1 MARPDKT
8 RKSLASR
15 TFDRSF
21 WMFFVIVLASAAAC
35 WAIKGPEAFTEAL
48 HDDLGLMATVFPR
61 VLLAL
66 MVAGLVQAILPHD
79 KVAYWVGSESGL
91 RGIMIATVAGALT
104 PGGPMT
110 SFPFVVALYM
120 AGADRGSLVAYLT
133 SWELLGFQRFMVWEV
148 PMLGVDFALMRGL
161 ANLPLPILAGLAA
174 RWLPGIAP
182 RVPPPGE
189 GDLAADLR
197 AAEAHHAQERD
208 HPEQCVDDDA
218 AKDGRQASDS
228 QGGGPRHG

>member
-1 MARPDKT
+1 
-8 RKSLASR
+8 
-15 TFDRSF
+15 
-21 WMFFVIVLASAAAC
+21 MFLVLAAGAAAAC
-35 WAIKGPEAFTEAL
+35 WVVKGPAIFQEAL

-66 MVAGLVQAILPHD
+66 MVAGLVQAVLPRD
-79 KVAYWVGSESGL
+79 KVAYWVGSESGF
-91 RGIMIATVAGALT
+91 RGIAIATVAGALT

-148 PMLGVDFALMRGL
+148 PMLGVDFALLRGL
-161 ANLPLPILAGLAA
+161 ANLPLPILAGLLA
-174 RWLPGIAP
+174 RRLPGIAP

-197 AAEAHHAQERD
+197 AAEAQQAQVRVE
-208 HPEQCVDDDA
+208 EDA
-218 AKDGRQASDS
+218 AKALAKNARPAEE
-228 QGGGPRHG
+228 PRRG

>member
-1 MARPDKT
+1 MARPDKAK
-8 RKSLASR
+8 KSLLAR
-15 TFDRSF
+15 CFDRSF
-21 WMFFVIVLASAAAC
+21 WMFLVLAAAAAAAC
-35 WAIKGPEAFTEAL
+35 WAIKGPEAFKDAL

-66 MVAGLVQAILPHD
+66 MVAGLVQAVLPRD

-91 RGIMIATVAGALT
+91 RGILIATVAGALT

-148 PMLGVDFALMRGL
+148 PMLGVDFALLRGL
-161 ANLPLPILAGLAA
+161 ANLPLPILAGLLA
-174 RWLPGIAP
+174 RKLPGIAP

-189 GDLAADLR
+189 GDLAADIR
-197 AAEAHHAQERD
+197 AAEAHQAEERAAEAGVPAGATAQANR
-208 HPEQCVDDDA
+208 PAGEQSR
-218 AKDGRQASDS
+218 G
-228 QGGGPRHG
+228 

>member
-1 MARPDKT
+1 MARPDKA
-8 RKSLASR
+8 RKSLTSR
-15 TFDRSF
+15 IFDRSF
-21 WMFFVIVLASAAAC
+21 WMFLIIVLSSATAC
-35 WAIKGPEAFTEAL
+35 WAIKGPEIFTEAL
-48 HDDLGLMATVFPR
+48 HDDLGLMLVVFPR

-66 MVAGLVQAILPHD
+66 MVAGLVQAVLPRD
-79 KVAYWVGSESGL
+79 QVAYWVGSESGL
-91 RGIMIATVAGALT
+91 RGIMIATIAGMLT

-148 PMLGVDFALMRGL
+148 PMLGVDFALLRGL

-174 RWLPGIAP
+174 RWLPGIAA

-189 GDLAADLR
+189 GNLAADIR
-197 AAEAHHAQERD
+197 AAEAHHT
-208 HPEQCVDDDA
+208 EQLDADDA
-218 AKDGRQASDS
+218 ALGLTKGAPKA
-228 QGGGPRHG
+228 QGPNGEGPRHG

>member
-1 MARPDKT
+1 M
-8 RKSLASR
+8 
-15 TFDRSF
+15 
-21 WMFFVIVLASAAAC
+21 FVILAAASAAAC
-35 WAIKGPEAFTEAL
+35 WVVKGSEAFQEAL

-61 VLLAL
+61 VFLAL
-66 MVAGLVQAILPHD
+66 MVAGLVQAILPRD

-91 RGIMIATVAGALT
+91 RGILIATAAGALT

-133 SWELLGFQRFMVWEV
+133 SWSLLGFQRFMVWEV
-148 PMLGVDFALMRGL
+148 PILGVDFALLRAL
-161 ANLPLPILAGLAA
+161 ANLPLPIIAGLLA
-174 RWLPGIAP
+174 RKLPGIAP

-197 AAEAHHAQERD
+197 AATAAQQAQAR
-208 HPEQCVDDDA
+208 A
-218 AKDGRQASDS
+218 DGELVKEPS
-228 QGGGPRHG
+228 QDGVEVREPHRG

>member
-1 MARPDKT
+1 
-8 RKSLASR
+8 
-15 TFDRSF
+15 
-21 WMFFVIVLASAAAC
+21 MFLVLAAAAAAAC
-35 WAIKGPEAFTEAL
+35 WVVQGPGVFREVL

-66 MVAGLVQAILPHD
+66 MVAGLVQAVLPRD
-79 KVAYWVGSESGL
+79 KVAYWVGSESGF
-91 RGIMIATVAGALT
+91 RGIVIATVAGALT

-148 PMLGVDFALMRGL
+148 PLLGPEFALLRGL
-161 ANLPLPILAGLAA
+161 ANLPLPILAGLLA
-174 RWLPGIAP
+174 RKLPGIAP

-197 AAEAHHAQERD
+197 AAEAQQAQERMGEGTKLPD
-208 HPEQCVDDDA
+208 EDA
-218 AKDGRQASDS
+218 RLGEE
-228 QGGGPRHG
+228 PRRG

>member
-1 MARPDKT
+1 
-8 RKSLASR
+8 
-15 TFDRSF
+15 
-21 WMFFVIVLASAAAC
+21 MFLVLSAGAAAAC
-35 WAIKGPEAFTEAL
+35 WVVKGPAVFSEAL

-66 MVAGLVQAILPHD
+66 MVAGLVQAVLPRD
-79 KVAYWVGSESGL
+79 KVAYWVGSESGF
-91 RGIMIATVAGALT
+91 RGIVIATVAGALT

-148 PMLGVDFALMRGL
+148 PLLGPEFALMRGL
-161 ANLPLPILAGLAA
+161 ANLPLPIIAGLLA
-174 RWLPGIAP
+174 RKLPGIAA

-197 AAEAHHAQERD
+197 AAEAQQAQERL
-208 HPEQCVDDDA
+208 DDSA
-218 AKDGRQASDS
+218 KALAKDARPAEE
-228 QGGGPRHG
+228 PRRG

>member
-8 RKSLASR
+8 RKSLLSR
-15 TFDRSF
+15 CFDRAF
-21 WMFFVIVLASAAAC
+21 WMFLVLATAAAVAC
-35 WAIKGPEAFTEAL
+35 WVVQGPEVFKAAL
-48 HDDLGLMATVFPR
+48 HDDLGLMAVVFPR

-66 MVAGLVQAILPHD
+66 LVAGLVQVILPRD

-91 RGIMIATVAGALT
+91 RGILIATVAGALT

-133 SWELLGFQRFMVWEV
+133 SWSLLGFQRFMVWEV
-148 PMLGVDFALMRGL
+148 PILGIDFALLRAL
-161 ANLPLPILAGLAA
+161 ANLPLPIIAGLLA
-174 RWLPGIAP
+174 RKLPGMAA

-189 GDLAADLR
+189 GDLAADIR
-197 AAEAHHAQERD
+197 AVEAHKAQERVAD
-208 HPEQCVDDDA
+208 ETTVTAHARGE
-218 AKDGRQASDS
+218 GQAEELHR
-228 QGGGPRHG
+228 G

>member
-8 RKSLASR
+8 RASLLSR

-21 WMFFVIVLASAAAC
+21 WMFLVLAFGAAGAC
-35 WAIKGPEAFTEAL
+35 WAVKGPEIFQAAL
-48 HDDLGLMATVFPR
+48 HDDLGLMVTVFPR

-66 MVAGLVQAILPHD
+66 MVAGLVQAILPRD
-79 KVAYWVGSESGL
+79 KVAYWVGEESGI

-197 AAEAHHAQERD
+197 AAEAQQAQGR
-208 HPEQCVDDDA
+208 VDDDT
-218 AKDGRQASDS
+218 AKTRAREARKSSAGT
-228 QGGGPRHG
+228 GEGPRG